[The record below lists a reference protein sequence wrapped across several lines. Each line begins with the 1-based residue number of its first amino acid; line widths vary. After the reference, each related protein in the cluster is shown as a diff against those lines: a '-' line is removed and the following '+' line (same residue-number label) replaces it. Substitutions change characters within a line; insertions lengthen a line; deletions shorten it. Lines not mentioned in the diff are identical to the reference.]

1 MKNNQ
6 ILIDFGLSKLVRCCL
21 IGLSFVKQLINQFF
35 FGGETTGLQ
44 YVLYEKF
51 FMFKESFLIL
61 VLVMGEIIILHLTTI
76 LITLYPANEIFKYK

>member
-44 YVLYEKF
+44 YVLYEKY
-51 FMFKESFLIL
+51 IR
-61 VLVMGEIIILHLTTI
+61 
-76 LITLYPANEIFKYK
+76 IT